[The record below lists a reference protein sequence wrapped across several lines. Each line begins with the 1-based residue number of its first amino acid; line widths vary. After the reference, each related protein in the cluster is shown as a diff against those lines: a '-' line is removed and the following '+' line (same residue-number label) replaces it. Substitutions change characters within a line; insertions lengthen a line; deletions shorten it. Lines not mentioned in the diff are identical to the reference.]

1 MKKSIGI
8 LCAVISLFL
17 YTNYSFAQKVI
28 YDEDTIK
35 VDGKPY
41 AIMKKKNAGPM
52 RSDFA
57 VSSLSGTELL
67 YFKST
72 LRTWMGSGFRFG
84 AGDELYYEVNFI
96 ATGSKADLKYY
107 NGNGFAK
114 LVVEN
119 NLIKGN
125 TIDPESEKRFIH
137 LNNGSFPSKSNHN
150 SEADKSPAVIVNIN
164 NNNGGSGDNATN
176 PAVVAPKSKSPVTLS
191 GNQIIRDEVTI
202 GKFKQDTTSSS
213 YSQKLVVVTIYSEG
227 GEKVAEASVPVAN
240 PQEWNVKTINDNK
253 TFNILYDSPNEK
265 EKLFKW
271 LADKNYLTN

>member
-1 MKKSIGI
+1 MKKSIGL
-8 LCAVISLFL
+8 LCAILSLFL
-17 YTNYSFAQKVI
+17 CTNYSFTQKVI

-35 VDGKPY
+35 IDGKPY

-72 LRTWMGSGFRFG
+72 LRDWTGSGFRFG
-84 AGDELYYEVNFI
+84 QGEELYYRVNFI

-125 TIDPESEKRFIH
+125 TIDPESEKRFIQ
-137 LNNGSFPSKSNHN
+137 LNNGWFPSNSN
-150 SEADKSPAVIVNIN
+150 SQPDKSPAVIVNIN
-164 NNNGGSGDNATN
+164 NNNGGSGENTTI
-176 PAVVAPKSKSPVTLS
+176 PAAIAPKSKSPVTIE
-191 GNQIIRDEVTI
+191 GNQIIRDGATI
-202 GKFKQDTTSSS
+202 GKFKQETTSSA
-213 YSQKLVVVTIYSEG
+213 YSQKSVIVIIYSEG
-227 GEKVAEASVPVAN
+227 GEKVAEASAPFEN
-240 PQEWNVKTINDNK
+240 PQEWNVKTLTDNK
-253 TFNILYDSPNEK
+253 TFNLLYDSPNEK

>member
-1 MKKSIGI
+1 MKKSISF
-8 LCAVISLFL
+8 LCAAIALIL
-17 YTNYSFAQKVI
+17 HTNYSFAQKVI

-41 AIMKKKNAGPM
+41 AIMKKKNAGTM

-72 LRTWMGSGFRFG
+72 LRTWTGSGFRFG

-96 ATGSKADLKYY
+96 ATGSRADLKYY

-119 NLIKGN
+119 NLVKGS
-125 TIDPESEKRFIH
+125 TIDPESEKRFIQ
-137 LNNGSFPSKSNHN
+137 LNNGWFPRN
-150 SEADKSPAVIVNIN
+150 SQSEPDKSPAVIVNIN
-164 NNNGGSGDNATN
+164 NNNGGSGDNTAK
-176 PAVVAPKSKSPVTLS
+176 PAVAAPKSKSPVTIT

-213 YSQKLVVVTIYSEG
+213 YSQKSVVVIIYSEG

-240 PQEWNVKTINDNK
+240 PQEWNVKTLSDNK

>member
-1 MKKSIGI
+1 MKKSIRI
-8 LCAVISLFL
+8 IFAIITLLL
-17 YTNYSFAQKVI
+17 YTNYSSAQKVV

-35 VDGKPY
+35 IDGKPH

-57 VSSLSGTELL
+57 VSSLSGTELI

-72 LRTWMGSGFRFG
+72 LRTWTGSGFKFG
-84 AGDELYYEVNFI
+84 ANEEIYYQVNFI

-125 TIDPESEKRFIH
+125 ATDPESEKRFIQ
-137 LNNGSFPSKSNHN
+137 LNNGWFPRTPKS
-150 SEADKSPAVIVNIN
+150 EPDKSPAVVVNIN
-164 NNNGGSGDNATN
+164 NNNGGSGDNT
-176 PAVVAPKSKSPVTLS
+176 PTPTVTAPKSKSPVILT
-191 GNQIIRDEVTI
+191 GNQIIRDEVVI
-202 GKFKQDTTSSS
+202 GKFKQETTSSA
-213 YSQKLVVVTIYSEG
+213 YSQKTTVVTIYSEG
-227 GEKVAEASVPVAN
+227 GEKVAEASVPVEN
-240 PQEWNVKTINDNK
+240 PQEWNVKTFSDNK

>member
-1 MKKSIGI
+1 MKISIGI
-8 LCAVISLFL
+8 LCTSITLIL
-17 YTNYSFAQKVI
+17 YTNYSFAQKVS
-28 YDEDTIK
+28 YDKDTIK
-35 VDGKPY
+35 IDGKPH

-57 VSSLSGTELL
+57 VSSLSGIELI

-72 LRTWMGSGFRFG
+72 LRDWTGSGFKFG
-84 AGDELYYEVNFI
+84 AGEELYYQVNFI

-119 NLIKGN
+119 NLIKESA
-125 TIDPESEKRFIH
+125 IDPESEKRFIQ
-137 LNNGSFPSKSNHN
+137 LNNGWFPRNPKP
-150 SEADKSPAVIVNIN
+150 EADKSPAVIVTIN
-164 NNNGGSGDNATN
+164 NNNGGVGDNSNTPAAT
-176 PAVVAPKSKSPVTLS
+176 APKSKSSVTIT

-213 YSQKLVVVTIYSEG
+213 YSQKSLIVIIYSEG
-227 GEKVAEASVPVAN
+227 GEKVAEASVPLAN
-240 PQEWNVKTINDNK
+240 PQEWNVKTLSDNK

-271 LADKNYLTN
+271 LADKNYLVN

>member
-17 YTNYSFAQKVI
+17 HTNYSFAQKVI
-28 YDEDTIK
+28 YDEDTVKI
-35 VDGKPY
+35 DGKPY

-72 LRTWMGSGFRFG
+72 LRTWTGSGFRFG

-114 LVVEN
+114 LIVEN
-119 NLIKGN
+119 NLVKGN
-125 TIDPESEKRFIH
+125 TIDPESEKRFIQ
-137 LNNGSFPSKSNHN
+137 LNNGSFPSN
-150 SEADKSPAVIVNIN
+150 SRHRSEPDKSPAVVVNIN
-164 NNNGGSGDNATN
+164 NNGVPGDNTATP
-176 PAVVAPKSKSPVTLS
+176 PAIAPKSKSPVTLT
-191 GNQIIRDEVTI
+191 GNQIIRDGVTI

-213 YSQKLVVVTIYSEG
+213 YSQKSVVVTIYSEG
-227 GEKVAEASVPVAN
+227 GEKVAEASAPVAN
-240 PQEWNVKTINDNK
+240 PQEWNVKTLNDNK

-271 LADKNYLTN
+271 LADKNYLTD